1 MCLCVF
7 TFLCSVVV
15 CQHFSILGEDF
26 GLYDIYKPPPP
37 HLNPI
42 PRPPSG
48 LGYRPFY
55 DSVTIDSLFVVV
67 PILFGV
73 LLFNVLSSFEII
85 DLRKREQN
93 ALK

>member
-7 TFLCSVVV
+7 TVLYTVVV
-15 CQHFSILGEDF
+15 YQHSSILGEDF
-26 GLYDIYKPPPP
+26 GLYDIYKPPTSTPFP
-37 HLNPI
+37 C
-42 PRPPSG
+42 PPSG

-55 DSVTIDSLFVVV
+55 DYVTIGSLFVVV

-73 LLFNVLSSFEII
+73 LLCNVLSSFTSI